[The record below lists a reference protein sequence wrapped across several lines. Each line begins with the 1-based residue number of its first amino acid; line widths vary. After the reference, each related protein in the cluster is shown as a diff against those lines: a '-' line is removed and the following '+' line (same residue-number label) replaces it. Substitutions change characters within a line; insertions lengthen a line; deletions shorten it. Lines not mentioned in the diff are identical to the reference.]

1 MTTVVAAVISRGQK
15 ILVCQRKAGAPHALK
30 WEFPGGKVEQ
40 GESLEGALR
49 RELKEELGIV
59 PFDAQEIT
67 RYQYAYPEKQP
78 IQLVFFA
85 VSDFSGE
92 PENHVFEN
100 IEWSRRGDLVRY
112 DFLEGDVDFVRS
124 LISKGSR

>member
-1 MTTVVAAVISRGQK
+1 M
-15 ILVCQRKAGAPHALK
+15 CQRKAGGPHALK
-30 WEFPGGKVEQ
+30 WEFPGGKVERE
-40 GESLEGALR
+40 ESLEGALR

-67 RYQYAYPEKQP
+67 RYQYSYPGKQP
-78 IQLVFFA
+78 IQLIFFS
-85 VSDFSGE
+85 VGDFSGD

-100 IEWSRRGDLVRY
+100 IEWSRRRDLVRY

-124 LISKGSR
+124 LISTESR